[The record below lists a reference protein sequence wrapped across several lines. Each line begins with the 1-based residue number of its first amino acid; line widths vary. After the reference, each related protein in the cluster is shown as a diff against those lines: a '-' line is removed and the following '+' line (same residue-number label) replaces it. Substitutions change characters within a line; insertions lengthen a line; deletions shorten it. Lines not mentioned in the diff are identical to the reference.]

1 MTETFSLTRE
11 ELRRIEVLSRVESG
25 HLTAGEAGKLLDLS
39 IRQVRRILAA
49 YRKEG
54 PAALAHGNRGRKPK
68 HAISEET
75 KARVVELAR
84 AKYSDYNHQ
93 HLSEE
98 LGGEGIAISRPSV
111 RRILGAVGLKS
122 PKTRRAPKHRNRR
135 ERFAQEGM
143 LLQADGSPHD
153 WLEGRGPR
161 LTLHAAIDDATSKLV
176 GGVFRLEE
184 DAAGY
189 LELFRQVVLRE
200 GVPLAVY
207 HDRHDIFVQ
216 KPRSAQA
223 AESRETIEEQL
234 KGYSEPTQVG
244 RALIELGIRSIEAHS
259 PQAKGRVERL
269 FQTLQDRLVKWLRE
283 KGVTSLD
290 GANAEFEP
298 FREAFNAR
306 FAVPAAEPGRAY
318 RPLPEGFCPEQVFCL
333 KYLRSVA
340 PDNTLQ
346 FFGETIQIL
355 ADDRRTSYAKAR
367 VEVHERLD
375 QSLAVYHEGRLLATR
390 VAPSEP
396 KQLRARRGERPSP
409 RPLVSGAQSAS
420 GLSASGLSAKGTRET
435 NRSCIASGAV
445 GSARADAESQ
455 AKPTESQERTPRTIE
470 KSSGD
475 ATTRSDAQTLERDGG
490 PEPEDSK
497 RRAPGVGYVDK
508 WTGERV
514 VPPTPS
520 SAHPWRRPLKA
531 RPNQPPANQARVTQ
545 SLNA

>member
-1 MTETFSLTRE
+1 MTRE
-11 ELRRIEVLSRVESG
+11 ELRRLEVLSRVEGG
-25 HLTAGEAGKLLDLS
+25 HLTALEAAKLLELS
-39 IRQVRRILAA
+39 VRQVRRILAA

-75 KARVVELAR
+75 RKRVVELTQT
-84 AKYSDYNHQ
+84 KYRDYNHQ

-98 LGGEGIAISRPSV
+98 LGDEGIAISRPSV

-122 PKTRRAPKHRNRR
+122 PKTRRAAKHRNRR

-161 LTLHAAIDDATSKLV
+161 LTLHAGVDDATGKLA
-176 GGVFRLEE
+176 GGCFRLEE

-200 GVPLAVY
+200 GIPLAVY

-216 KPRSAQA
+216 KPKAGASVL
-223 AESRETIEEQL
+223 SRETIEEQL
-234 KGYSEPTQVG
+234 KGCAEPTQVG

-283 KGVTSLD
+283 RGVTTLE
-290 GANAEFEP
+290 GANAAFEP
-298 FREAFNAR
+298 FRAEFNAR
-306 FAVPAAEPGRAY
+306 FAVPAAMPGLAY
-318 RPLPEGFCPEQVFCL
+318 RPLPEGFSAEQVFCL
-333 KYLRSVA
+333 KYLRSVGA
-340 PDNTLQ
+340 DNTIR
-346 FFGETIQIL
+346 FFGEPLQIL

-375 QSLAVYHEGRLLATR
+375 RSLAVYHEGRLLATR
-390 VAPSEP
+390 AAPSEP
-396 KQLRARRGERPSP
+396 QQLRARHAERPSP
-409 RPLVSGAQSAS
+409 RPLPSAGVPSPEAQRAS
-420 GLSASGLSAKGTRET
+420 EGSPPAKSTR
-435 NRSCIASGAV
+435 
-445 GSARADAESQ
+445 AEPH
-455 AKPTESQERTPRTIE
+455 AKPTRSQDLPRRTIE
-470 KSSGD
+470 KSNGD
-475 ATTRSDAQTLERDGG
+475 ATITTDLTAKPDGG
-490 PEPEDSK
+490 PKVEPSSG
-497 RRAPGVGYVDK
+497 RTPVAGYIDK
-508 WTGERV
+508 WSGERV
-514 VPPTPS
+514 VPAASPS
-520 SAHPWRRPLKA
+520 PSHPWRRPLNP
-531 RPNQPPANQARVTQ
+531 RRGQPRPANQTRVTD